1 MRGTSAP
8 SVPESRPAD
17 PATGGPTGQSPVG
30 CRGPDR
36 TDRTDPAAGLLTRRE
51 LARLLLVSP
60 RTLDRRRGM
69 GEIPDPL
76 PGPGQPRW
84 LAAEV
89 WAWIEAGRPSADAW
103 RRLRGRRR

>member
-1 MRGTSAP
+1 MHPAATPSAANTRPMP
-8 SVPESRPAD
+8 SSI
-17 PATGGPTGQSPVG
+17 GGPTG
-30 CRGPDR
+30 RGPN
-36 TDRTDPAAGLLTRRE
+36 PASGLLTRRE

-69 GEIPDPL
+69 GEVLDPV

-89 WAWIEAGRPSADAW
+89 WAWVEAGRPSADTW
-103 RRLRGRRR
+103 RRLKPRRR